1 MLHSRSI
8 PVLKPFQSVF
18 EILNWINPGAED
30 NTVTGTAPIGWTV
43 TQGNTWVR
51 VAEAIRPHPTL
62 GESNI
67 FDGGTSSSSRAYQ
80 RLSIE
85 TQSLVS
91 LALVDAGRVAVR
103 VNWLGGTF
111 IQANN
116 DKPELNIYFRN
127 ASLTQIGSASS
138 GLVNPVTVYGQMRW
152 DAYETE
158 AAVPVGT
165 RYIDVELH
173 SDRNAGTNNDAAFDN
188 VIPTLI
194 VS

>member
-1 MLHSRSI
+1 MLHSRTI
-8 PVLKPFQSVF
+8 PTLKPFLRTF
-18 EILNWINPGAED
+18 EVRDWINPGAED
-30 NTVTGTAPIGWTV
+30 NTITGTAPIGWTV
-43 TQGNTWVR
+43 TQGNLWVR

-67 FDGGTSSSSRAYQ
+67 FDGGTSASSRAYQ
-80 RLSIE
+80 RIDIAAQTSVGLSRIDSGSVE
-85 TQSLVS
+85 IR
-91 LALVDAGRVAVR
+91 VD
-103 VNWLGGTF
+103 WLGGTF

-127 ASLTQIGSASS
+127 AALAQIGSASS
-138 GLVNPVTVYGQMRW
+138 GLLNPLTVYGSMRW
-152 DAYETE
+152 DAYVTQ
-158 AAVPVGT
+158 AAIPALT

-194 VS
+194 LA